1 MHVAQWPAEWRSDL
15 IDVLSIL
22 TRLITLEEAQLLLL
36 LDAVLADDLITAKVV
51 RSYDAS
57 QQGTLL

>member
-1 MHVAQWPAEWRSDL
+1 MHVAQWPAEWTSDL
-15 IDVLSIL
+15 IDVLSVL
-22 TRLITLEEAQLLLL
+22 TRLVTLEEAQLLL
-36 LDAVLADDLITAKVV
+36 LDAVLADDLITAEVV

>member
-1 MHVAQWPAEWRSDL
+1 MHDAQWPAEWTSDL
-15 IDVLSIL
+15 IDVLSVL
-22 TRLITLEEAQLLLL
+22 TRLVTLEEAQLLL
-36 LDAVLADDLITAKVV
+36 LDAVLADDLITAEVV

>member
-1 MHVAQWPAEWRSDL
+1 MHVAQWPAEWTSDL

-36 LDAVLADDLITAKVV
+36 LDAVLADYLIDHRQGRPVV
-51 RSYDAS
+51 
-57 QQGTLL
+57 

>member
-1 MHVAQWPAEWRSDL
+1 MHVAQWPAEWTSDL
-15 IDVLSIL
+15 IDVLSVL
-22 TRLITLEEAQLLLL
+22 TRIVTLEEAQLLL
-36 LDAVLADDLITAKVV
+36 LDAVLADDLITAEVV